1 MSQTLRTRL
10 FLIFTIVLLALLLWT
25 KWQQAV
31 LPKPAAPIQ
40 APSKVLTST
49 QTIPGDS
56 VRYQDAPVPSL
67 NASTESVPL
76 SNNLLALTVSLN
88 DGNIVS
94 ASLLDYPETLGSQ
107 TPVELLYQSDSGQ
120 YVAETGLIGLS
131 GLHYRLVN
139 QSRDA
144 GASATLQAEKNGVV
158 VLKTYR
164 LKPNSYEVSVTYDIK
179 NSASTPWKGQLYGQL
194 IRTPPDK
201 HASLYSQ
208 LATFNGAAI
217 SNQEAHYQSFSFS
230 KMSKSPFASNGT
242 GGWVAMVQHYFVSAW
257 IPDDSTQN
265 HFYAKDYGDKN
276 YGTGVLSP
284 ELTVN
289 PGESKHIGGHF
300 YIGPT
305 LTQPLNAAAPFL
317 SLTIDYGWLWFI
329 AKYLFVVLSFIHGL
343 VGNWGWSIVII
354 TFLIK
359 LVFFPLSHKSY
370 TSMARMRLIQPKV
383 KELQEQYAGNRPALQ
398 KAMMDLYAKEKVN
411 PLGGCL
417 PILIQIPIFIALYWM
432 LMASVELRQ
441 APFLG
446 WLKDL
451 SVHDPYYILPLLT
464 GALMLLQQI
473 LGPKP
478 PDKTQMYVMMSMPLI
493 FMIFMF
499 NVPSGLGLYM
509 VINIGVSI
517 AQQALIIRMT
527 QRAPSSKTRRL
538 KSVK

>member
-1 MSQTLRTRL
+1 
-10 FLIFTIVLLALLLWT
+10 V
-25 KWQQAV
+25 
-31 LPKPAAPIQ
+31 
-40 APSKVLTST
+40 
-49 QTIPGDS
+49 
-56 VRYQDAPVPSL
+56 
-67 NASTESVPL
+67 
-76 SNNLLALTVSLN
+76 
-88 DGNIVS
+88 
-94 ASLLDYPETLGSQ
+94 
-107 TPVELLYQSDSGQ
+107 
-120 YVAETGLIGLS
+120 
-131 GLHYRLVN
+131 
-139 QSRDA
+139 
-144 GASATLQAEKNGVV
+144 
-158 VLKTYR
+158 
-164 LKPNSYEVSVTYDIK
+164 
-179 NSASTPWKGQLYGQL
+179 
-194 IRTPPDK
+194 
-201 HASLYSQ
+201 
-208 LATFNGAAI
+208 ATFNGAAV
-217 SNQEAHYQSFSFS
+217 SNQETHYQSLSFS
-230 KMSKSPFASNGT
+230 KMSKSPLSSTGT
-242 GGWVAMVQHYFVSAW
+242 GGWAAMVQHYFVSAW
-257 IPDDSTQN
+257 IPDGSTQN

-284 ELTVN
+284 EVTVN
-289 PGESKHIGGHF
+289 PGESIKLGGHF

-305 LTQPLNAAAPFL
+305 LTQQLNTAAPFL

-329 AKYLFVVLSFIHGL
+329 AKYLFVVLGFIHGL

-370 TSMARMRLIQPKV
+370 TSMARMRLLQPKI
-383 KELQEQYAGNRPALQ
+383 KQLQEQYASDRPQLQ

-451 SVHDPYYILPLLT
+451 SVHDPYYILPILT
-464 GALMLLQQI
+464 GALMFLQQI

-527 QRAPSSKTRRL
+527 QPRPLSKPHRL